1 MGKSTNVVCKF
12 VKKKMPKSG
21 REGGN
26 GLQPTM
32 GLEGGPAAWWRTR
45 MLPPFTVLSVDKVEA
60 AAGQPAAARGP
71 ATSRPPGGA
80 QTTSTLTTACHGDAE
95 TAVVTL
101 RRQQGN
107 SVRY

>member
-1 MGKSTNVVCKF
+1 MGKSTNIVCKF
-12 VKKKMPKSG
+12 VQKMTKSG
-21 REGGN
+21 RAGGN
-26 GLQPTM
+26 GLRPTM

-80 QTTSTLTTACHGDAE
+80 QTTSTLTTACHGDPE

-107 SVRY
+107 SVR